1 MSVEIAY
8 NQLVEQLEQEVTLY
22 RTMLDI
28 VRREHDILVEAKL
41 EDLVENNKTK
51 EMLVA
56 KIRAADRV
64 REKRAR
70 DLGIILNCKSEPL
83 RLLDLASQLEFKKG
97 DKLRSIHTTL
107 DLLVKRI
114 KEHNEKN
121 EELVGSALKN
131 IQGALES
138 LKHSLEGKETYK
150 QEGQI
155 QKTAAPTGR
164 FVSKEA

>member
-1 MSVEIAY
+1 MAIEVAY

-41 EDLVENNKTK
+41 EDLIENNKTK
-51 EMLVA
+51 EMLVS

-70 DLGIILNCKSEPL
+70 DLGTILNCKSEPL

-131 IQGALES
+131 IQGALEN
-138 LKHSLEGKETYK
+138 LKQSLEGKETYK

-155 QKTAAPTGR
+155 QKSSPPTGR